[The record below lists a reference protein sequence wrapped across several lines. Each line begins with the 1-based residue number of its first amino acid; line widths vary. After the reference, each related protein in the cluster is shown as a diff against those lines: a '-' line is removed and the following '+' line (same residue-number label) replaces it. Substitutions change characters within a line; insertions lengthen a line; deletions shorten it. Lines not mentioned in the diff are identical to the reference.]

1 MKKNILAVA
10 LSAVAF
16 LFPVQSFADTAKVGD
31 VTWGF
36 RTDKRLN
43 DMTNL
48 FEPKQIGILDKNTGI
63 THITTITK
71 VACVLEQCLYRTEY
85 QGTKGKKQEMQV
97 FDIEDVLP
105 KNSGNKKISM
115 GDKDVSENAK
125 KLGVDKEKLK
135 KALEDENEYQRL
147 LREIQVKKEQQR
159 RKEEE
164 EKEKNKNN
172 GSTGNGGGGGGG
184 SNGGGGSHG
193 GGGNSGGGGSNGGG
207 GNSGGGGSHGSGG
220 NSGGGGSNGGGGS
233 SGGGGSHGGAGS
245 SGTGGKGGTG
255 SKKLEN
261 IYVNEMTG
269 AISDTYEGACSGTD
283 KHGWAMRMM
292 DHTSGGR
299 FCQIYEPDG
308 NGGRPLGS
316 APIERERVSSQEGD
330 CGPGSN
336 MTFGKKSNGT
346 FSVVCTYKHKP
357 KEESSTVGSTGSS
370 SSTEKKD
377 GESSSPNGSSA
388 GGGGGG
394 GRSGADHATTPD
406 GGMQGGGKNG
416 GGGQD
421 GTTGS
426 GGQDGTTGSGG
437 QGGTS
442 GSGGQ
447 GGTSGSGGQGGTSG
461 SGGQGGTS
469 GSGGGGGGQ
478 DSELPEMP
486 DSPFGNGD
494 GEPDWV
500 GLKSNGDFGS
510 FRPSSAFSTGG
521 ACPQDLTLDFGQFGV
536 HQLPMSYVC
545 MAVEKLRYVFIF
557 MAYFFS
563 AMMVFKTVNSMKG

>member
-48 FEPKQIGILDKNTGI
+48 FEPKQIGILDNNTGI

-71 VACVLEQCLYRTEY
+71 VACVLDNCLYRAEY

-115 GDKDVSENAK
+115 GDKDVAENAK
-125 KLGVDKEKLK
+125 KLGIEKEKLK
-135 KALEDENEYQRL
+135 KALEDENEYQKL

-159 RKEEE
+159 RQEE

-172 GSTGNGGGGGGG
+172 GTNGNGGGGG

-193 GGGNSGGGGSNGGG
+193 GGGSSGG
-207 GNSGGGGSHGSGG
+207 
-220 NSGGGGSNGGGGS
+220 
-233 SGGGGSHGGAGS
+233 GGGGSHGGGGS
-245 SGTGGKGGTG
+245 SGRKV
-255 SKKLEN
+255 ED
-261 IYVNEMTG
+261 IYVNDDTG
-269 AISDTYEGACSGTD
+269 AVSDTLEGACTGTTSN
-283 KHGWAMRMM
+283 GWAMRMQE
-292 DHTSGGR
+292 HFSGGT
-299 FCQIYEPDG
+299 FCQVYDPDSS
-308 NGGRPLGS
+308 GGRPLGS
-316 APIERERVSSQEGD
+316 ASIRTYKVSSQDGD

-357 KEESSTVGSTGSS
+357 KTEISTVGSTGSS
-370 SSTEKKD
+370 SSSNKQD
-377 GESSSPNGSSA
+377 AQSSSPNGSSA

-406 GGMQGGGKNG
+406 SGKQGGGNGG

-421 GTTGS
+421 GTTG
-426 GGQDGTTGSGG
+426 GSGG
-437 QGGTS
+437 SGTN
-442 GSGGQ
+442 
-447 GGTSGSGGQGGTSG
+447 
-461 SGGQGGTS
+461 

-494 GEPDWV
+494 GEPDWG
-500 GLKSNGDFGS
+500 GLKSNGDFGT
-510 FRPSSAFSTGG
+510 FKPSSAFSTGG
-521 ACPQDLTLDFGQFGV
+521 ACPQDITLDFGQFGT

-557 MAYFFS
+557 MAYFIS
-563 AMMVFKTVNSMKG
+563 AMLVFKAFSGRG

>member
-1 MKKNILAVA
+1 MKKNSLAVA
-10 LSAVAF
+10 FTAVAF
-16 LFPVQSFADTAKVGD
+16 LFPAQSFADTAKVGD

-115 GDKDVSENAK
+115 GDKDVAENAK
-125 KLGVDKEKLK
+125 KLGIEKEKLK
-135 KALEDENEYQRL
+135 KALEDENEYQKL

-159 RKEEE
+159 RQEE
-164 EKEKNKNN
+164 EKEKNN
-172 GSTGNGGGGGGG
+172 GTTGNGGGGGGG
-184 SNGGGGSHG
+184 SHGGGGSSGGGGSHG
-193 GGGNSGGGGSNGGG
+193 GGGS
-207 GNSGGGGSHGSGG
+207 SGGGGSHGGG
-220 NSGGGGSNGGGGS
+220 GSSGGGGSNGGGGS
-233 SGGGGSHGGAGS
+233 SGGGGSGH
-245 SGTGGKGGTG
+245 
-255 SKKLEN
+255 KKLEY
-261 IYVNEMTG
+261 IYINDLSG
-269 AISDTYEGACSGTD
+269 AVSDTYEGACTGTD
-283 KHGWAMRMM
+283 KHGWAHRMVPYGNGS
-292 DHTSGGR
+292 D

-308 NGGRPLGS
+308 RDGRALGS
-316 APIERERVSSQEGD
+316 ASINKERVSSQEGD

-357 KEESSTVGSTGSS
+357 KEESSSVGSTGSS
-370 SSTEKKD
+370 SSTNKQD
-377 GESSSPNGSSA
+377 GDSSSPNGSSA

-406 GGMQGGGKNG
+406 GGMQGGGTTGGNG
-416 GGGQD
+416 QS
-421 GTTGS
+421 GTTG
-426 GGQDGTTGSGG
+426 GNGQSGTTGGSGQSG
-437 QGGTS
+437 SS
-442 GSGGQ
+442 GSG
-447 GGTSGSGGQGGTSG
+447 
-461 SGGQGGTS
+461 
-469 GSGGGGGGQ
+469 GGGGGGQ

-494 GEPDWV
+494 GEPDWG

>member
-1 MKKNILAVA
+1 MKKNSLAVA
-10 LSAVAF
+10 VMAVAF
-16 LFPVQSFADTAKVGD
+16 LFPAISFADTAKVGD

-43 DMTNL
+43 DMTSL
-48 FEPKQIGILDKNTGI
+48 WEPKQIGILDKKTGI

-71 VACVLEQCLYRTEY
+71 VACVLDECLYRTEY
-85 QGTKGKKQEMQV
+85 QGSKGQKQEIQV
-97 FDIEDVLP
+97 FDIEEVAP

-115 GDKDVSENAK
+115 GEKDVAENAK

-159 RKEEE
+159 RQEE

-172 GSTGNGGGGGGG
+172 GTTGNGGGGGGG
-184 SNGGGGSHG
+184 GSHG
-193 GGGNSGGGGSNGGG
+193 GGG
-207 GNSGGGGSHGSGG
+207 GGGGSH
-220 NSGGGGSNGGGGS
+220 GGGGS
-233 SGGGGSHGGAGS
+233 SGGGGSHGGGGSSGGGGNNGGGGS
-245 SGTGGKGGTG
+245 SGTGGTG

-261 IYVNEMTG
+261 IYVNNQTG
-269 AISDTYEGACSGTD
+269 AVSDTYEGACTGTD
-283 KHGWAMRMM
+283 SNGWAMRMASNW
-292 DHTSGGR
+292 DGSYQ
-299 FCQIYEPDG
+299 FCQIYEPNDS
-308 NGGRPLGS
+308 GGRPLGS
-316 APIERERVSSQEGD
+316 ADIDRHKVSSQEGD

-336 MTFGKKSNGT
+336 KTFGKKSNGT

-357 KEESSTVGSTGSS
+357 KTESSTVGSTGSS
-370 SSTEKKD
+370 SSNEKKD

-406 GGMQGGGKNG
+406 SGMQGGGKNG
-416 GGGQD
+416 GSGTSGTTGGSGQD

-426 GGQDGTTGSGG
+426 GA

-447 GGTSGSGGQGGTSG
+447 SGTSGSGGQSGTSG
-461 SGGQGGTS
+461 SGGQSGTS
-469 GSGGGGGGQ
+469 GSGGGGGQ

-494 GEPDWV
+494 GEPDWG
-500 GLKSNGDFGS
+500 GLKSNGDFGT
-510 FRPSSAFSTGG
+510 FKPSSAFSTGG
-521 ACPQDLTLDFGQFGV
+521 ACPQDITLDFGQFGV

-557 MAYFFS
+557 LAYFVS
-563 AMMVFKTVNSMKG
+563 AMMVFRTVNSMKG

>member
-1 MKKNILAVA
+1 MKKNSLAVA
-10 LSAVAF
+10 IMAVAF

-71 VACVLEQCLYRTEY
+71 VACVLDQCLYRTEY

-115 GDKDVSENAK
+115 GDKDVEENAK
-125 KLGVDKEKLK
+125 KLGVEKEKLK

-159 RKEEE
+159 RKEQE

-172 GSTGNGGGGGGG
+172 GTTGNGGGG
-184 SNGGGGSHG
+184 SGGGGSHG
-193 GGGNSGGGGSNGGG
+193 GGGNSGGGGSNGSG
-207 GNSGGGGSHGSGG
+207 GNSGGGGSH
-220 NSGGGGSNGGGGS
+220 GGGGS

-269 AISDTYEGACSGTD
+269 VISDTYEGACSGTD
-283 KHGWAMRMM
+283 KNGWAMRIM

-357 KEESSTVGSTGSS
+357 KEESSSVGSTGSS
-370 SSTEKKD
+370 SSTNKQD
-377 GESSSPNGSSA
+377 GDSLSPNGSSA

-406 GGMQGGGKNG
+406 SGKQGGGNNSG
-416 GGGQD
+416 SGQD
-421 GTTGS
+421 GTTGGS
-426 GGQDGTTGSGG
+426 GQDGTTGGSG
-437 QGGTS
+437 QGGTTG
-442 GSGGQ
+442 GSGQ
-447 GGTSGSGGQGGTSG
+447 GGTTGGSGQGGTSG

-478 DSELPEMP
+478 DSELPDVPE
-486 DSPFGNGD
+486 SPFGNGD
-494 GEPDWV
+494 GEPDWG
-500 GLKSNGDFGS
+500 GLKSTGDFGS

-521 ACPQDLTLDFGQFGV
+521 ACPQDITLDFGQFGT

-563 AMMVFKTVNSMKG
+563 AMMVFKTVNAMKG

>member
-1 MKKNILAVA
+1 MKKNSLAVA
-10 LSAVAF
+10 FTAVAF
-16 LFPVQSFADTAKVGD
+16 LFPVQSFAETAKVGD

-43 DMTNL
+43 DMTSL
-48 FEPKQIGILDKNTGI
+48 WEPKQIGILDKKTGI

-71 VACVLEQCLYRTEY
+71 VACVLDECLYRTEY
-85 QGTKGKKQEMQV
+85 KGSKGKKQNIQV
-97 FDIEDVLP
+97 FDIEDVAP
-105 KNSGNKKISM
+105 KNLGNK
-115 GDKDVSENAK
+115 DVAENAK

-164 EKEKNKNN
+164 EKKKNKNN

-184 SNGGGGSHG
+184 SHG
-193 GGGNSGGGGSNGGG
+193 GGN
-207 GNSGGGGSHGSGG
+207 
-220 NSGGGGSNGGGGS
+220 S
-233 SGGGGSHGGAGS
+233 SGGGGSHGGGNSSGGGGSNGSGNSSGGGGSNGSGNSSGGGGSNGSGNSSGGGGSNGSGQGSDGGGS
-245 SGTGGKGGTG
+245 SGKKG
-255 SKKLEN
+255 SKKAYYGYGGNNGYFESP
-261 IYVNEMTG
+261 
-269 AISDTYEGACSGTD
+269 SDACSATYSGLEYDGEPVVGVYSGGLTC
-283 KHGWAMRMM
+283 KAIGV
-292 DHTSGGR
+292 TSGEEKHSGELSEIDFVVDER
-299 FCQIYEPDG
+299 DSDSFCKDG
-308 NGGRPLGS
+308 GKHY
-316 APIERERVSSQEGD
+316 GD
-330 CGPGSN
+330 G
-336 MTFGKKSNGT
+336 
-346 FSVVCTYKHKP
+346 FSVICTVKHKP
-357 KEESSTVGSTGSS
+357 KQESSTVSSTSPS
-370 SSTEKKD
+370 SSTS
-377 GESSSPNGSSA
+377 ESSSNNSSPNSSSA

-394 GRSGADHATTPD
+394 GRSGAGHATTPD

-416 GGGQD
+416 G
-421 GTTGS
+421 S
-426 GGQDGTTGSGG
+426 G

-447 GGTSGSGGQGGTSG
+447 GGTSGSG
-461 SGGQGGTS
+461 
-469 GSGGGGGGQ
+469 GGGGGGQ

-494 GEPDWV
+494 GEPDWG
-500 GLKSNGDFGS
+500 GLKSNGDFGT

-557 MAYFFS
+557 IAYLVS
-563 AMMVFKTVNSMKG
+563 AMMVFRTVNSMKG

>member
-16 LFPVQSFADTAKVGD
+16 LFPVHSFADTAKVGD

-43 DMTNL
+43 DMTSL
-48 FEPKQIGILDKNTGI
+48 WEPKQIGILDKKTGI

-71 VACVLEQCLYRTEY
+71 VACVLDECLYRTEY
-85 QGTKGKKQEMQV
+85 QGSKGKKQEMQV

-105 KNSGNKKISM
+105 NNSGNKKISM
-115 GDKDVSENAK
+115 GDKDVAENAK
-125 KLGVDKEKLK
+125 KLGIEKEKLK
-135 KALEDENEYQRL
+135 KALDDENEYQKL

-172 GSTGNGGGGGGG
+172 GTTGNGGGGGGG
-184 SNGGGGSHG
+184 SNGGGGS
-193 GGGNSGGGGSNGGG
+193 
-207 GNSGGGGSHGSGG
+207 
-220 NSGGGGSNGGGGS
+220 
-233 SGGGGSHGGAGS
+233 
-245 SGTGGKGGTG
+245 SGTGGTG

-261 IYVNEMTG
+261 IYVNNHTG
-269 AISDTYEGACSGTD
+269 AVSDTYEGACTGTD
-283 KHGWAMRMM
+283 SHGWAMRMVNNW
-292 DHTSGGR
+292 DGSYQ
-299 FCQIYEPDG
+299 FCQIYEPDDS
-308 NGGRPLGS
+308 GGRPLGS
-316 APIERERVSSQEGD
+316 ADIDRHKVSSQEGD

-336 MTFGKKSNGT
+336 KTFGKKSNGT

-370 SSTEKKD
+370 SSSGKQD
-377 GESSSPNGSSA
+377 AESSSPNSSSA

-394 GRSGADHATTPD
+394 GRSGADHATTHD
-406 GGMQGGGKNG
+406 SGKQGGGNGG

-421 GTTGS
+421 GTTGGS
-426 GGQDGTTGSGG
+426 GTTGTTGGSGTTG
-437 QGGTS
+437 TTGGSGTTGTTGGSGTTGTTGGSGTS
-442 GSGGQ
+442 G
-447 GGTSGSGGQGGTSG
+447 TN
-461 SGGQGGTS
+461 

-494 GEPDWV
+494 GEPDWG
-500 GLKSNGDFGS
+500 GLKSNGDFGT
-510 FRPSSAFSTGG
+510 FKPSSAFSTGG
-521 ACPQDLTLDFGQFGV
+521 ACPQDVTLDFGQFGT

-545 MAVEKLRYVFIF
+545 MAAEKLRYVFIF
-557 MAYFFS
+557 LSYFFS

>member
-1 MKKNILAVA
+1 MNKNSFAVA
-10 LSAVAF
+10 LTAVAF
-16 LFPVQSFADTAKVGD
+16 LFPAQSFADTAKVGD

-48 FEPKQIGILDKNTGI
+48 FEPKKIGILDKNTGI

-71 VACVLEQCLYRTEY
+71 VACVLDQCLYRTEY

-115 GDKDVSENAK
+115 GDKDVAENAK

-135 KALEDENEYQRL
+135 KALEDDNEYQKL
-147 LREIQVKKEQQR
+147 FREIQVKKEQQR

-172 GSTGNGGGGGGG
+172 GTTGNGGGGGGG
-184 SNGGGGSHG
+184 SH
-193 GGGNSGGGGSNGGG
+193 
-207 GNSGGGGSHGSGG
+207 
-220 NSGGGGSNGGGGS
+220 GGGGS
-233 SGGGGSHGGAGS
+233 SGGGGN
-245 SGTGGKGGTG
+245 SGTGGNG
-255 SKKLEN
+255 SRKLEE
-261 IYVNEMTG
+261 IYVNDSTG
-269 AISDTYEGACSGTD
+269 AISDTYEGACSGTTKSGTSVRVQ
-283 KHGWAMRMM
+283 KH
-292 DHTSGGR
+292 DPGGYN
-299 FCQIYEPDG
+299 FCQLYYEA
-308 NGGRPLGS
+308 NGRDNPIGS
-316 APIERERVSSQEGD
+316 ASISKYKVSSQEGD

-357 KEESSTVGSTGSS
+357 KTESSTVGSTGSS
-370 SSTEKKD
+370 SSTNKQD
-377 GESSSPNGSSA
+377 SQSTSPNGSSA

-394 GRSGADHATTPD
+394 GRSEADHATAPD

-416 GGGQD
+416 GSGQS
-421 GTTGS
+421 GTTGGS
-426 GGQDGTTGSGG
+426 GQSGTTGGNGQSGTTGGNG
-437 QGGTS
+437 QSGYS
-442 GSGGQ
+442 GSGG
-447 GGTSGSGGQGGTSG
+447 
-461 SGGQGGTS
+461 
-469 GSGGGGGGQ
+469 GGGGGGQ
-478 DSELPEMP
+478 DSELPDVP

-494 GEPDWV
+494 GEPDWG

-557 MAYFFS
+557 IAYFFS

>member
-1 MKKNILAVA
+1 MKKNSSAVA
-10 LSAVAF
+10 FLAVAF
-16 LFPVQSFADTAKVGD
+16 LFPAQSFADTAKVGD

-43 DMTNL
+43 DMTSL
-48 FEPKQIGILDKNTGI
+48 WEPKQIGILDKKTGI

-71 VACVLEQCLYRTEY
+71 VACVLDECLYRTEY
-85 QGTKGKKQEMQV
+85 QGSKGKKQEMQV
-97 FDIEDVLP
+97 FDIEEIAP
-105 KNSGNKKISM
+105 KNTGNKKISM

-172 GSTGNGGGGGGG
+172 GTTGNGGSGGGGGG
-184 SNGGGGSHG
+184 SNGGGGS
-193 GGGNSGGGGSNGGG
+193 GN
-207 GNSGGGGSHGSGG
+207 
-220 NSGGGGSNGGGGS
+220 
-233 SGGGGSHGGAGS
+233 
-245 SGTGGKGGTG
+245 
-255 SKKLEN
+255 KKLEN
-261 IYVNEMTG
+261 IYVNDTTG
-269 AISDTYEGACSGTD
+269 AISDTYEGACSGSIDNGSGTVISARIQ
-283 KHGWAMRMM
+283 KNG
-292 DHTSGGR
+292 SGGN
-299 FCQIYEPDG
+299 FCQLYYMNDG
-308 NGGRPLGS
+308 KPNPIGS
-316 APIERERVSSQEGD
+316 ASISKEKVSSQEGD

-336 MTFGKKSNGT
+336 KTFGKKNNGT

-370 SSTEKKD
+370 SSSSKQEAD
-377 GESSSPNGSSA
+377 SSSPNGSTA

-406 GGMQGGGKNG
+406 SGMQGGGKNG
-416 GGGQD
+416 GSGQD

-426 GGQDGTTGSGG
+426 GGGGQGGTTGSGG
-437 QGGTS
+437 GGS
-442 GSGGQ
+442 GQ
-447 GGTSGSGGQGGTSG
+447 GGTTGSGGGGSGQGGTTG
-461 SGGQGGTS
+461 SGGGGSGQGGTT

-494 GEPDWV
+494 GEPDWG
-500 GLKSNGDFGS
+500 GLKSNGDFGT

-557 MAYFFS
+557 LAYFVS
-563 AMMVFKTVNSMKG
+563 AMMVFRTVNSMKG

>member
-1 MKKNILAVA
+1 MKKNSLAVA
-10 LSAVAF
+10 VMAVAF

-115 GDKDVSENAK
+115 GDKDVAENAK
-125 KLGVDKEKLK
+125 KLGIEKEKLK
-135 KALEDENEYQRL
+135 KALEDENEYQKL

-164 EKEKNKNN
+164 KEKNKNN
-172 GSTGNGGGGGGG
+172 GTTGNGGG
-184 SNGGGGSHG
+184 
-193 GGGNSGGGGSNGGG
+193 
-207 GNSGGGGSHGSGG
+207 
-220 NSGGGGSNGGGGS
+220 GGGGSNGGGGS
-233 SGGGGSHGGAGS
+233 SGGGGSHGGGGS
-245 SGTGGKGGTG
+245 SGGGGSHGGGGSSGGGGNSGTGGNG
-255 SKKLEN
+255 SRKLVE
-261 IYVNEMTG
+261 IYVNDSTG
-269 AISDTYEGACSGTD
+269 AISDTYEGACSGTTKSGTSVRIA
-283 KHGWAMRMM
+283 KH
-292 DHTSGGR
+292 DTGGYN
-299 FCQIYEPDG
+299 FCQLYYEVDG
-308 NGGRPLGS
+308 RDNPIGS
-316 APIERERVSSQEGD
+316 ASISKYKVSSQEGD

-336 MTFGKKSNGT
+336 MKFGKKSNGT

-370 SSTEKKD
+370 GSTNKQNGD
-377 GESSSPNGSSA
+377 SSSPNGSSA

-406 GGMQGGGKNG
+406 GGTQGGGNNSG
-416 GGGQD
+416 SGES
-421 GTTGS
+421 GTTGGS
-426 GGQDGTTGSGG
+426 GQSGTTGGSGQSGTTGRSGESGTTGGSGQSGTTGGSGQSGTTGGSG
-437 QGGTS
+437 QGGAS
-442 GSGGQ
+442 GSGG
-447 GGTSGSGGQGGTSG
+447 
-461 SGGQGGTS
+461 
-469 GSGGGGGGQ
+469 GGGGGGQ
-478 DSELPEMP
+478 DSELPDVP

-494 GEPDWV
+494 GEPDWG

-557 MAYFFS
+557 LAYFVS
-563 AMMVFKTVNSMKG
+563 AMMVFRTVNSMKG

>member
-1 MKKNILAVA
+1 MKKNSLAVA
-10 LSAVAF
+10 IVAVAF
-16 LFPVQSFADTAKVGD
+16 LFPAQSFADTAKVGD

-115 GDKDVSENAK
+115 GDKDVAENAK
-125 KLGVDKEKLK
+125 KLGIEKEKLK
-135 KALEDENEYQRL
+135 KALEDENEYQKL

-172 GSTGNGGGGGGG
+172 GTTGNGGGGGG
-184 SNGGGGSHG
+184 SH
-193 GGGNSGGGGSNGGG
+193 
-207 GNSGGGGSHGSGG
+207 
-220 NSGGGGSNGGGGS
+220 GGGGS
-233 SGGGGSHGGAGS
+233 SGGGGSHGGGGNGGS
-245 SGTGGKGGTG
+245 G

-261 IYVNEMTG
+261 IYVNEDTG
-269 AISDTYEGACSGTD
+269 AVSDTREGACSGTTSN
-283 KHGWAMRMM
+283 GWGMRMVNNW
-292 DHTSGGR
+292 DNSYRFCQVYELDDSGGR
-299 FCQIYEPDG
+299 A
-308 NGGRPLGS
+308 LGS
-316 APIERERVSSQEGD
+316 ARINSHKVSSQEGD

-346 FSVVCTYKHKP
+346 FSVVCTFKHKP

-370 SSTEKKD
+370 SSTNKQD
-377 GESSSPNGSSA
+377 AQSTSPNGSSA

-406 GGMQGGGKNG
+406 SGKQGGGNGG

-421 GTTGS
+421 GTTGGS
-426 GGQDGTTGSGG
+426 GGSGTTGGSGG
-437 QGGTS
+437 SGTTGGSGTS
-442 GSGGQ
+442 GTTGGSGGSETT
-447 GGTSGSGGQGGTSG
+447 GGSGTSGTN
-461 SGGQGGTS
+461 

-494 GEPDWV
+494 GEPDWG
-500 GLKSNGDFGS
+500 GLKSNGDFGT
-510 FRPSSAFSTGG
+510 FKPSSAFSTGG
-521 ACPQDLTLDFGQFGV
+521 ACPQDITLDFGQFGT

-557 MAYFFS
+557 MAYFIS
-563 AMMVFKTVNSMKG
+563 AMLVFKAFSGRG